1 LNSIDLKECFK
12 GLDKPWNP
20 REIANVNNHV
30 VRVALFDGEYHWHK
44 HSEYDELFYVLH
56 GRVVIEI
63 RNRSSILLE
72 AGELV
77 VVPQGVEHRPTAQ
90 DPAQVL
96 LFEPKDLAH
105 TGD

>member
-1 LNSIDLKECFK
+1 MNSIDLKECFK

-56 GRVVIEI
+56 VRVVIEI
-63 RNRSSILLE
+63 RNHGTS
-72 AGELV
+72 LV
-77 VVPQGVEHRPTAQ
+77 
-90 DPAQVL
+90 
-96 LFEPKDLAH
+96 F
-105 TGD
+105 